1 MDLVIS
7 GRLQML
13 SNKTI
18 KSDFYLL
25 VIKIFS
31 YTFISTII
39 AYAILVIFLFSST
52 NYTKT
57 TDYYEKYLDK
67 IEGEVIRNVDS
78 VLQGHLIDLNSYSDK
93 IQGEV
98 VDINGN
104 HVFGDMNIANKNI
117 DLLKSLEINTAKDN
131 YVYRCI
137 PLVQDNYIKN
147 IYVLRAPF
155 GYIVNNVHE
164 RPDIVAIY
172 ITIIASPIIF
182 FIIYLFLFTKKLY
195 RSISKNIQI
204 LLNAAGEISEG
215 NYLFEI
221 DGLQGREF
229 KTIQDSFNKMINA
242 LKETIEGLSKL
253 ENERKMITSSIAHDI
268 RTPITVINGELE
280 LISELKDEADFSI
293 DDYIETIKRNCDK
306 MVKLTDNLSLI
317 YKVDNLNFLFRIQ
330 KVDLNKLL
338 MEKKR
343 ELLPLANKKN
353 IVFNFDINLSKEYYI
368 LDESMLNRVLD
379 NILYNSFRF
388 TNSGSIKLIVS
399 DKNIKGRIYF
409 KCIDTGAGFKEKDTQ
424 KLFSAFYQS
433 ESYKNHFGLGLY
445 IAKKI
450 VQNYQ
455 GEILAYNN
463 EHNGATIEFFIVEL
477 KD

>member
-1 MDLVIS
+1 
-7 GRLQML
+7 ML

-31 YTFISTII
+31 YTFISTIV
-39 AYAILVIFLFSST
+39 AYALLVIFLFIST
-52 NYTKT
+52 NYMKT
-57 TDYYEKYLDK
+57 ADYYEKYLNE
-67 IEGEVIRNVDS
+67 IEDEIIRNIDS
-78 VLQGHLIDLNSYSDK
+78 VLQGRLIDLNSYSDK
-93 IQGEV
+93 IKGEV

-104 HVFGDMNIANKNI
+104 HLFGDADIVNKNI
-117 DLLKSLEINTAKDN
+117 DVLKSMEINTVRDN

-137 PLVQDNYIKN
+137 PLVQDNCIRY

-155 GYIVNNVHE
+155 GYITNNIHE

-172 ITIIASPIIF
+172 ITLIASPIIF
-182 FIIYLFLFTKKLY
+182 FIMYLFLFTKKLY
-195 RSISKNIQI
+195 KSISKNIQI

-221 DGLQGREF
+221 KGLQGMEF

-280 LISELKDEADFSI
+280 LISELRDEENFSM

-338 MEKKR
+338 IEKKR
-343 ELLPLANKKN
+343 ELLSLANKKN
-353 IVFNFDINLSKEYYI
+353 IEFQFYVNLSKKYYM

-379 NILYNSFRF
+379 NILHNSLRF
-388 TNSGSIKLIVS
+388 TNSGRIKLIVS
-399 DKNIKGRIYF
+399 DENTEGKIYF
-409 KCIDTGAGFKEKDTQ
+409 KCIDTGTGFKEKDTH

-455 GEILAYNN
+455 GEISAYNN
-463 EHNGATIEFFIVEL
+463 EYNGATIEFFIVEL
-477 KD
+477 MD

>member
-1 MDLVIS
+1 
-7 GRLQML
+7 ML
-13 SNKTI
+13 SNRTI

-39 AYAILVIFLFSST
+39 AYGLLIVFIFVST

-57 TDYYEKYLDK
+57 ADYYEKYLDR
-67 IEGEVIRNVDS
+67 IEDEIIRNIDS
-78 VLQGHLIDLNSYSDK
+78 VLQGQLIDLNSYADK

-98 VDINGN
+98 VDINGK
-104 HVFGDMNIANKNI
+104 HVFGDMNIADDNV
-117 DLLKSLEINTAKDN
+117 DLLKSLGINTVKGD

-137 PLVQDNYIKN
+137 PLVQDNSIRY

-155 GYIVNNVHE
+155 GYIVNNIHK
-164 RPDIVAIY
+164 RPDIVVIY
-172 ITIIASPIIF
+172 ITLIASPIIF
-182 FIIYLFLFTKKLY
+182 FIFYLFLFTKRLY
-195 RSISKNIQI
+195 KFISRNIQI
-204 LLNAAGEISEG
+204 LLNAAREISEG
-215 NYLFEI
+215 NYLVEI
-221 DGLQGREF
+221 KGLQGKEF

-280 LISELKDEADFSI
+280 LINELKDEEDFSL
-293 DDYIETIKRNCDK
+293 DDYIETIQRNCDK
-306 MVKLTDNLSLI
+306 MVKLTDNLSLT
-317 YKVDNLNFLFRIQ
+317 YKVDNLNFLFRVQ
-330 KVDLNKLL
+330 KVNLNKLL
-338 MEKKR
+338 IEKKR
-343 ELLPLANKKN
+343 ELSSLASKKK
-353 IVFNFDINLSKEYYI
+353 IELHFDVRLSKEYYL

-379 NILYNSFRF
+379 NILHNSLRF

-399 DKNIKGRIYF
+399 DKNSEGRIYF
-409 KCIDTGAGFKEKDTQ
+409 KCIDTGTGFKEEDTH

-450 VQNYQ
+450 IQNYQ
-455 GEILAYNN
+455 GEISAYNN

-477 KD
+477 MD